1 MHIVLF
7 SVPEASAA
15 AAGAE
20 PGAPGGRHALHPGAL
35 QLAPVLG
42 GDQRHR
48 RPRRL
53 RPVRPR
59 QGRTH
64 ARQRRVQVRNAAVEG
79 VEITMHYFLLSDIPS
94 DNFSSTL
101 YSQLSL

>member
-53 RPVRPR
+53 RPGG
-59 QGRTH
+59 QGGGLPH
-64 ARQRRVQVRNAAVEG
+64 EGGPQHQVRSS
-79 VEITMHYFLLSDIPS
+79 LLLQTASHFPPRHSEVSYIIIS
-94 DNFSSTL
+94 V
-101 YSQLSL
+101 